1 MLEKSVVT
9 IKNGRSRDIDNI
21 GHTRHRTKTNKLKR
35 KNTPQKT
42 KNNDWNT
49 RESIILFIVFYVDF
63 DGNPLFLMIYKMV
76 TF

>member
-42 KNNDWNT
+42 KSND
-49 RESIILFIVFYVDF
+49 
-63 DGNPLFLMIYKMV
+63 
-76 TF
+76 